1 MNAPENGVRPA
12 PSQELFDILDA
23 ELDTAATAERRDQK
37 VYHSLQRLSQLI
49 GGEYGDR
56 VVYELLQNAHDAQK
70 DTPGQIAIHLVVSAP
85 DYGQLYVA
93 NGGAGFDLENLQ
105 AIRNI
110 ANSTKDIGEG
120 IGNKGVGFRSV
131 EALTDDPH
139 VFSCRGKAEPRERFD
154 GYCFRLASQDE
165 VEHRLVRLGH
175 SDVAASVAATMP
187 RYLAAIPVE
196 DHPDEIDE
204 FAREG
209 YATVVALPLRSPE
222 TVALAIRQIEELVDS
237 EAPVLLFLDRIASLE
252 VRVKGVG
259 HLKPC
264 IRLTRQVAELPGG
277 VVSALPVRFELV
289 TLGPSRQRWLLVRH
303 TVSKANVVDAVERS
317 IVLEPGL
324 KRWINWRG
332 DAIVSVAVPIEGPGL
347 QKGRLFNFL
356 PMGADAQAPF
366 FGHLDAP
373 FFTSINRERA
383 RLDLPLNAYF
393 LSAAAEICATA
404 AQVLSGMLKDVPSRC
419 AVDLVAWRSNDAAK
433 LIAGFQASGVNISKA
448 EVWPTTAGGW
458 KTIRS
463 VQSWP
468 TGDFKVFTWSRA
480 TKAGAQDILSTKL
493 GADRLTAIENL
504 ARALGHT
511 CTPSKHIMAGWA
523 EAIARSLPHSSKEDK
538 WGDFYAEL
546 AYTFRQ
552 EGLLLLRGKDILLDR
567 DLVLVAASEDVYVRQ
582 DGARRRR
589 TEGAPLPPATLARK
603 LTILADTIKLKPE
616 TVSHFERAGLW
627 RRYDATEILERLPT
641 LFGNKPAGARR
652 EAALLWAF
660 EVWRHD
666 GPAARRALEK
676 ADLHVPTRS
685 GWMPARKASFSQAWT
700 EAGHDL
706 DSYLAEARS
715 HCEDCESAALALLVD
730 VAAWPKTI
738 GDRQEWLRFL
748 KDAGVVDGLIA
759 IPVAMS
765 EKPIWGSHVQF
776 ALCGTKDPAMDL
788 VWWSNCG
795 FSSVAHPY
803 TNYWRQGEAF
813 KLPGQS
819 VVHALS
825 DETRRRFAAL
835 VVRHLQQFGHAHLT
849 FELLRKDRDP
859 KHQDKHTLRT
869 PISTFLSTAAWFP
882 MESAG
887 GYTFVPLAE
896 GWLITDRRM
905 QLKFVPRATEEIQAL
920 LREGAAADLLSTA
933 PFRLRFWRDKTTA
946 ADRLDVLASVCNEV
960 SQHERPHLRRHYDE
974 AWQDLLELGQLPHG
988 EHLIVERSTG
998 FECLAGAN
1006 PAVPIYLRT
1015 ERTTDLAKL
1024 LIDTGAAVLVS
1035 SGERPIEPLIQ
1046 AINSIG
1052 GFYARSVDEADIRLL
1067 TDGEPF
1073 RSSLADPL
1081 LVDIVPWLAE
1091 ALVLGHEL
1099 GARSIEKSANVGSVL
1114 ERLRRLRLRQLSSIE
1129 LASGTGTAKRLN
1141 RYLHRDE
1148 ECPTLLVVGR
1158 LNVAMLGDSASI
1170 IAPFVHPNLR
1180 TFELLLVR
1188 LAFRLPENIALTS
1201 FKPTEADY
1209 AHAVQAD
1216 VDAVREHLTA
1226 YRHDDGR
1233 KVELLTPLVAYYAG
1247 VEIARALTQ
1256 KLSNAGFT
1264 QWASILGNYL
1274 SKEVVQN
1281 LLTAIE
1287 KTEDLA
1293 VLRRNLDLEYARFNH
1308 ILVELGRGSLASES
1322 ELRRLFD
1329 LWRNELRPELRD
1341 RLRRH
1346 FAPLFNDPAAFMLY
1360 TEWRSLEL
1368 LIFDESWI
1376 ATHETLTRED
1386 VQLYAKRIFGDAFGE
1401 DPGGEL
1407 SELET
1412 LRSNNRKTVI
1422 SAAQRAKA
1430 VLQAAAPGQLA
1441 PEWSEGPAEIAAA
1454 LDRKGFLDFHAVDEA
1469 EILVLLIRAGLWP
1482 EGVAQSLDLGTHGL
1496 SVDDLDRVKSRAA
1509 AQQAEEKVRRNR
1521 IEFAGHKFDASDDD
1535 FASQF
1540 ASTAHAT
1547 FAESSWRERSSLRL
1561 TDLAIQPE
1569 FSSGGFRGA
1578 GGKGTSRLPPR
1589 PPEAV
1594 RAAIGLAGEL
1604 LAFRYLERKHRD
1616 HFSEQ
1621 CWVSENRK
1629 SLFPEDGDL
1638 TLGYDFRV
1646 NTREREWLYEVKATP
1661 NEACEFELTDNEYRV
1676 AISAAADRSRRYRI
1690 LFIQHVF
1697 DPERCQILELPN
1709 PAAEDGKFR
1718 FRIVGRSSVRMRFDL
1733 G

>member
-1 MNAPENGVRPA
+1 MNAPANGINPDPA
-12 PSQELFDILDA
+12 QELYDILDA
-23 ELDTAATAERRDQK
+23 ELDTAATAERRGQK

-56 VVYELLQNAHDAQK
+56 VIYELLQNAHDAQR
-70 DTPGQIAIHLVVSAP
+70 GNLGRIAIHLVVSAQ
-85 DYGQLYVA
+85 DHGQLYVA
-93 NGGAGFDLENLQ
+93 NDGEGFGLENLQ

-139 VFSCRGKAEPRERFD
+139 VFSCRGKAEPRECFD
-154 GYCFRLASQDE
+154 GYCFRLASQNE

-175 SDVAASVAATMP
+175 SDVAASVAAAMP

-196 DHPDEIDE
+196 DNPDEIDE

-209 YATVVALPLRSPE
+209 YATVVALPLRSQE

-237 EAPVLLFLDRIASLE
+237 DAPVLLFLDRIASLE
-252 VRVKGVG
+252 IRVKGVG

-264 IRLTRQVAELPGG
+264 MRLTRQVAVLPWDA
-277 VVSALPVRFELV
+277 VAALPVRFELV
-289 TLGPSRQRWLLVRH
+289 TLGPDRQRWLVVRH
-303 TVSKANVVDAVERS
+303 TVPKASVVDAVKRS
-317 IVLEPGL
+317 IILEPGL

-332 DAIVSVAVPIEGPGL
+332 DAVVSVAVPIEGLGL
-347 QKGRLFNFL
+347 HKGRLFNFL
-356 PMGADAQAPF
+356 PMGTDAQSPF

-383 RLDLPLNAYF
+383 RLDLPLNTYF

-404 AQVLSGMLKDVPSRC
+404 ALVLSGTFNDLPSRC
-419 AVDLVAWRSNDAAK
+419 VVDLVTWRSNDALK
-433 LIAGFQASGVNISKA
+433 LIAGFQASGVSITKA
-448 EVWPTTAGGW
+448 EVWPTTADGW
-458 KTIRS
+458 RSIRS

-468 TGDFKVFTWSRA
+468 IGDFKVFTWSRA

-493 GADRLTAIENL
+493 GVDRLTAIESL
-504 ARALGHT
+504 ARSLGLT
-511 CTPSKHIMAGWA
+511 CTPTKQTMAGWA
-523 EAIARSLPHSSKEDK
+523 EAIARSLPRSSKSDK

-546 AYTFRQ
+546 THAFRHD
-552 EGLLLLRGKDILLDR
+552 GLSLLRGRDILLDR
-567 DLVLVAASEDVYVRQ
+567 DLALVAASEDVYVRQ
-582 DGARRRR
+582 DGGRRRR

-603 LTILADTIKLKPE
+603 LTILSDTIQLRPE

-641 LFGNKPAGARR
+641 LFGNKPAVARR

-676 ADLHVPTRS
+676 ADLHVLTRS
-685 GWMPARKASFSQAWT
+685 GWIPAKKASFSETWT
-700 EAGHDL
+700 EAGRDL

-715 HCEDCESAALALLVD
+715 QCEDCEAAAAALLVD
-730 VAAWPKTI
+730 VAAWPKTV
-738 GDRQEWLRFL
+738 GNRQDWLRFL
-748 KDAGVVDGLIA
+748 NDAGVVDGLIA
-759 IPVAMS
+759 IPVTVS
-765 EKPIWGSHVQF
+765 EKPIWGSNVQF
-776 ALCGTKDPAMDL
+776 ALCSTKDPAMDL
-788 VWWSNCG
+788 VWWNNCG

-803 TNYWRQGEAF
+803 TNYWRRGEAF

-819 VVHALS
+819 VVHTLS

-835 VVRHLQQFGHAHLT
+835 VVRYLQHFEHAHLT
-849 FELLRKDRDP
+849 FEVLRKDRDP
-859 KHQDKHTLRT
+859 KHQDTHTLRT

-882 MESAG
+882 MESTG
-887 GYTFVPLAE
+887 GYEFVPLAE
-896 GWLITDRRM
+896 GWMITDRRM
-905 QLKFVPRATEEIQAL
+905 QLKFVPKTTEEIQAL
-920 LREGAAADLLSTA
+920 LREGPAADLLA
-933 PFRLRFWRDKTTA
+933 AEPFALRFWRDKSTA
-946 ADRLDVLASVCNEV
+946 ADRLEVLAGVCNDV
-960 SQHERPHLRRHYDE
+960 SQHERPYLRRHYDE
-974 AWQDLLELGQLPHG
+974 AWQDLLELGQLPNRAS
-988 EHLIVERSTG
+988 LIVERSTG

-1006 PAVPIYLRT
+1006 PAIPVYLRS

-1035 SGERPIEPLIQ
+1035 GGERPIEPLIR

-1052 GFYARSVDEADIRLL
+1052 GFDARSVDEADVRLL
-1067 TDGEPF
+1067 VNGESF

-1099 GARSIEKSANVGSVL
+1099 GARSIEKGANVGAVL
-1114 ERLRRLRLRQLSSIE
+1114 ERLRRLRLRQLSAIE

-1148 ECPTLLVVGR
+1148 ECPTLLVVGQF
-1158 LNVAMLGDSASI
+1158 NAEGLGDSASL
-1170 IAPFVHPNLR
+1170 IAPYVHPNLR

-1188 LAFRLPENIALTS
+1188 LAFRLPDSVELASI
-1201 FKPTEADY
+1201 KPTETDY
-1209 AHAVQAD
+1209 AYAVQAD
-1216 VDAVREHLTA
+1216 LDAVREHLAA

-1247 VEIARALTQ
+1247 VELARALTP
-1256 KLSNAGFT
+1256 KLSNAGLT
-1264 QWASILGNYL
+1264 QWASILGNHL
-1274 SKEVVQN
+1274 PKEIVQK

-1287 KTEDLA
+1287 GTEDLA
-1293 VLRRNLDLEYARFNH
+1293 VLRRDLDLDYAPFNR

-1346 FAPLFNDPAAFMLY
+1346 FAPRFKDPVAFSLY
-1360 TEWRSLEL
+1360 AECRSLE
-1368 LIFDESWI
+1368 FVTFEEVWI
-1376 ATHETLTRED
+1376 ETHETLARED
-1386 VQLYAKRIFGDAFGE
+1386 VRLYARRIFDDAFGE

-1407 SELET
+1407 QALET
-1412 LRSNNRKTVI
+1412 LRSSNRKAVI
-1422 SAAQRAKA
+1422 PVAQRAKPI
-1430 VLQAAAPGQLA
+1430 LLAAAPDRLA
-1441 PEWSEGPAEIAAA
+1441 PEWSEGPAEIAAT
-1454 LDRKGFLDFHAVDEA
+1454 LDRSGLLDFHPVDEA
-1469 EILVLLIRAGLWP
+1469 EIILLLERAGLWP
-1482 EGVAQSLDLGTHGL
+1482 EGLAQTLDLDAHGL
-1496 SVDDLDRVKSRAA
+1496 TAEDLDREKSRAA
-1509 AQQAEEKVRRNR
+1509 AQQAEEKMRRNR
-1521 IEFAGHKFDASDDD
+1521 VEFAGNEFDASDDD
-1535 FASQF
+1535 FASRF
-1540 ASTAHAT
+1540 ANMAHAT
-1547 FAESSWRERSSLRL
+1547 FAENHWRERSSLRL
-1561 TDLAIQPE
+1561 ASLAIQPE
-1569 FSSGGFRGA
+1569 LESGGFRA
-1578 GGKGTSRLPPR
+1578 TGGRGTSRLPPR

-1604 LAFRYLERKHRD
+1604 LAYRYLECKHRD

-1629 SLFPEDGDL
+1629 SLFPEGGDL

-1661 NEACEFELTDNEYRV
+1661 GEACEFELTDNEYRV
-1676 AISAAADRSRRYRI
+1676 AISAAADRGRRYRI
-1690 LFIQHVF
+1690 LFIQHAF
-1697 DPERCQILELPN
+1697 DPERCRILELPN
-1709 PAAEDGKFR
+1709 PAAEAGKLR
-1718 FRIVGRSSVRMRFDL
+1718 FRIVGRSSVRMRFEL